1 MTLIAL
7 GINHKTAKLDVREKV
22 AFSPEQLPIA
32 LQELIGLPALKEA
45 ALLSTCNRTELYL
58 HINNEEVSEILTWL
72 KEHKALNDEDILD
85 CHYIHKNEQAVAHM
99 MKVACGLDS
108 MVLGESQV
116 LGQLKQAFSI
126 ARSAGTIGTHLEQ
139 LFQHS
144 FSVAKTVRTETDI
157 GASAVSVAYAS
168 VTLAKQLF
176 SSLENTTAL
185 FIGAGDTIE
194 LAAQHFTSQAKINTI
209 FANRTRE
216 RASELAQRYNG
227 EAISLSE
234 IPNYLPKADI
244 VISATASPLPILGKG
259 LVESAIKQRKRK
271 PIFMIDLAVPR
282 DVEAEVR
289 ELPDIYLFDVDALQN
304 IIQENMKGRE
314 NAAIEAKVIID
325 EQTQRFLDW
334 RRSLDAVSTIR
345 VFRDKY
351 QDMADIELSRSLSRL
366 EKGESAETLLRELT
380 RRLTNKF
387 LHEPTRQLNEA
398 VSQGDT
404 ESLNR
409 ARNLFSLD
417 NEPSKSNQD
426 KQK

>member
-7 GINHKTAKLDVREKV
+7 GINHKSAKLDVREKV
-22 AFSPEQLPIA
+22 AFSPEQLPAA
-32 LQELIGLPALKEA
+32 LQELIGLPVLKEA

-58 HINNEEVSEILTWL
+58 HVNEGEVSQILAWL
-72 KEHKALNDEDILD
+72 KEHKNLQDEDILD
-85 CHYIHKNEQAVAHM
+85 CHYIHKNEKAVAHM

-108 MVLGESQV
+108 MVLGEPQI

-126 ARSAGTIGTHLEQ
+126 ARSAGTMGTHLEQ

-157 GASAVSVAYAS
+157 GASAVSVAYAA
-168 VTLAKQLF
+168 VNLAKQLF
-176 SSLENTTAL
+176 STLENTTAL
-185 FIGAGDTIE
+185 FIGAGETIE
-194 LAAQHFTSQAKINTI
+194 LAAQNFTNQAQINTI

-216 RASELAQRYNG
+216 RASELAEQFNG

-244 VISATASPLPILGKG
+244 VISSTASPLPILGKG

-282 DVEAEVR
+282 DIEAEVR
-289 ELPDIYLFDVDALQN
+289 ELPDIYLLDVDALQN
-304 IIQENMKGRE
+304 IIQENIKGRE
-314 NAAIEAKVIID
+314 NAAIEATIIID
-325 EQTQRFLDW
+325 EETQRFFDW

-345 VFRDKY
+345 IFRDKY
-351 QDMADIELSRSLSRL
+351 QDMANIELSRSLSRL
-366 EKGESAETLLRELT
+366 EKGESAESLLRELT

-387 LHEPTRQLNEA
+387 VPEPTRQLNEA
-398 VSQGDT
+398 GSQGDF
-404 ESLNR
+404 ESLHR
-409 ARNLFSLD
+409 ARNLFSLNND
-417 NEPSKSNQD
+417 SQNKNQD
-426 KQK
+426 K

>member
-22 AFSPEQLPIA
+22 AFSPEQLPVA

-58 HINNEEVSEILTWL
+58 HINDDEVSQILSWL
-72 KEHKALNDEDILD
+72 KKHKALKDEDILD
-85 CHYIHKNEQAVAHM
+85 CHYIHKNEKAVAHM
-99 MKVACGLDS
+99 MNVACGLDS

-116 LGQLKQAFSI
+116 LGQLKQAFSV

-157 GASAVSVAYAS
+157 GVSAVSVAYAS

-176 SSLENTTAL
+176 STLENTTAL
-185 FIGAGDTIE
+185 FIGAGETIE

-216 RASELAQRYNG
+216 RASELAERFNG

-234 IPNYLPKADI
+234 ISNYLSKADI

-304 IIQENMKGRE
+304 IIQENIKGRE
-314 NAAIEAKVIID
+314 KAAVEAKIII
-325 EQTQRFLDW
+325 EKQTQRFLDW
-334 RRSLDAVSTIR
+334 RRSLGAVSTIR
-345 VFRDKY
+345 NIRDKY
-351 QDMADIELSRSLSRL
+351 QDMADIELSRSLSKL
-366 EKGESAETLLRELT
+366 EKGESAENLLRELT

-387 LHEPTRQLNEA
+387 LHEPTRQLNDA

-417 NEPSKSNQD
+417 KEPSKSNQD